1 MLPSAILYLRLS
13 KNIPS
18 FYFPLS
24 QKLSDFSLKLV
35 PVNAKDIGVYA
46 RKEKRVIFSFV
57 KDLKSLDRLTK
68 QRNLYLDYYLKNKK
82 VFLMDMN
89 SFGSLK
95 MSKNYLKEEVY
106 GHIPLPLEVGDL
118 VNSLVKAY
126 KKFYGVN

>member
-35 PVNAKDIGVYA
+35 PVNAQDIGVYA
-46 RKEKRVIFSFV
+46 RKEKRVIFSYV

>member
-18 FYFPLS
+18 FYFSLS

-35 PVNAKDIGVYA
+35 PVNAQDIGVYA
-46 RKEKRVIFSFV
+46 RKEKRVIFSFE

>member
-35 PVNAKDIGVYA
+35 PVNAQDIGVYA

-57 KDLKSLDRLTK
+57 KDLKSLDKLTK

>member
-35 PVNAKDIGVYA
+35 PVNAQDIGVYA

>member
-13 KNIPS
+13 KNIPN

-24 QKLSDFSLKLV
+24 QKLSDFNIKLV
-35 PVNAKDIGVYA
+35 PVSAQDIGVYA
-46 RKEKRVIFSFV
+46 RKEKRIIFSFV
-57 KDLKSLDRLTK
+57 KDLKSLGRLTK

-106 GHIPLPLEVGDL
+106 GHIPLPLEVEDIA
-118 VNSLVKAY
+118 NSLVKTY

>member
-18 FYFPLS
+18 FYFSLS

-35 PVNAKDIGVYA
+35 PVNAQDIGVYA

>member
-13 KNIPS
+13 KNIPN

-24 QKLSDFSLKLV
+24 QKLSDLNLKLV
-35 PVNAKDIGVYA
+35 PVNAQDIGIYA
-46 RKEKRVIFSFV
+46 KKEKRIIFSFV
-57 KDLKSLDRLTK
+57 KDLVSLGRLTK

-95 MSKNYLKEEVY
+95 TTKNYLKKEVY
-106 GHIPLPLEVGDL
+106 NHLPLPLEVED
-118 VNSLVKAY
+118 VVYNLVKVY
-126 KKFYGVN
+126 KEFYGVN

>member
-13 KNIPS
+13 KNIPN

-35 PVNAKDIGVYA
+35 PVNAQDIGVYA
-46 RKEKRVIFSFV
+46 RKEKRVIFSYV

>member
-1 MLPSAILYLRLS
+1 MS

-35 PVNAKDIGVYA
+35 PVNAQDIGVYA